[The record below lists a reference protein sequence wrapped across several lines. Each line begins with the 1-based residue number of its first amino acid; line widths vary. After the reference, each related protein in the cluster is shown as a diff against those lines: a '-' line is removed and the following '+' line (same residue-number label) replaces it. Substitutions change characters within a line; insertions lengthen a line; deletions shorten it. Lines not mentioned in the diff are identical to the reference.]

1 MAGDP
6 GAGPVLVVDFGA
18 QYAQLIARRVREA
31 HVYSEIVPHTSTA
44 ADLVA
49 RRPAGIIL
57 SGGPKSVND
66 TPAPVIDPAIYDAGV
81 PILGICYGAQLLCL
95 QLGGEVS
102 RTGRGEYGR
111 TPLTVTAPSP
121 LFVDW
126 PSLSEVWM
134 SHGDAMTT
142 VPDGFVATA
151 SSPDAPVAALHDDR
165 RAIFGVQFHPEV
177 VHTERGRDLLEH
189 FLYDVCGCPPAWTHT
204 SIIESQ
210 VEAVRS
216 KVGSSPVLC
225 ALSGGVDSAVAAA
238 LVHKAVGDQL
248 TCVYVDTGLMRANES
263 EQVEET
269 FRRQFRIDLVHVKA
283 ADRFFDALAGVIDPE
298 EKRKIIGGLFI
309 RIFEEVARDLVIER
323 FDPEGPVPEDDP
335 AHDPASGYLVQG
347 TLYPDV
353 IESGSDSAAIIKSH
367 HNVGGLPDDLA
378 FDLVEPLRLLFKD
391 EVRAVGEELG
401 LPPDIV
407 WRQPF
412 PGPGL
417 AVRIVGEVT
426 PERAE
431 ILRAADAIV
440 VEEIRRAG
448 LYRDLWQSF
457 AVLPAVRSVG
467 VMGDGR
473 TYAYRAGAPLVAHHQ
488 RGRGRQP
495 GGSGHHLQATRD
507 HRVGMTGGGGGPG
520 LLPDGEP
527 AYDDSLFAED
537 AGDPGDIVAERAWRQ
552 EADAQAAS
560 ARAARAEELLHGLT
574 GPQRAAVVHRG
585 GPLLIVA
592 GAGSGKT
599 RVLTRR
605 IAHLIATG
613 DAAPWQ
619 ILAITFTNKAA
630 DEMRHRVA
638 ELVGRRAA
646 RMWVSTFHSAC
657 VRILRA
663 HGDRL
668 GYKGSFTIYDDAD
681 SRRLIEIV
689 CRELEIDT
697 KKLSPRSIQGQIS
710 QAKSS
715 RLGPREY
722 RAAALTIFDR
732 RVADVFD
739 LYQQR
744 MVEANAMDFD
754 DLLSNAVR
762 LFHENPDVLEHYRTR
777 FTHILID
784 EYQDTNAVQNALAVQ
799 LAGGHRN
806 IVVVGDSDQ
815 SVYRFRGADI
825 TNILEFEQ
833 EFPDATAI
841 TLDQNFRS
849 TQTILDAANAVIVN
863 NVSRK
868 PKTLWTDLG
877 EGERIVRY
885 RAEDEHDEGAWVAHE
900 INRLRGDQGL
910 RWGDVAVFYR
920 TNAQSRA
927 LEEAMVRAE
936 VPYRVVGGTKFYDRR
951 EIKDVMAYLRVLV
964 NPDDEV
970 NWRRIVNVPK
980 RGVGD
985 TSVARLAGW
994 SGQEGVSFGEAV
1006 ARADE
1011 AGLPAKASAA
1021 LRGLSGLLD
1030 DLRLHMAVPDVVDEN
1045 GEAVAPGQD
1054 DLGDGSGPMAA
1065 EGVLLPGE
1073 LVAAVVERSGYRS
1086 ELLSEGTIEA
1096 LGRVENVDELIG
1108 VADEYRTLAEFLEAA
1123 SLVSDAD
1130 ELDGDGST
1138 VSLMTMHIA
1147 KGLEFPAVFLVGMED
1162 GVFPHLRSLG
1172 DPVELEEERRLCY
1185 VGITRAERHLYLS
1198 HAWSRML
1205 FGSTSSNIPSRFL
1218 NEIPAELLRDVGGDP
1233 VRPSFGNGRRY
1244 GAEDDDGGTP
1254 GRSVFGRGHPGG
1266 ESGFDATGRRRRP
1279 PPSSGA
1285 EQLALV
1291 PGDRV
1296 VHGKWGEGRV
1306 VEASAPGEEAE
1317 AVVVFDSV
1325 GRKKLLLRMAPLK
1338 LV

>member
-1 MAGDP
+1 MTD
-6 GAGPVLVVDFGA
+6 
-18 QYAQLIARRVREA
+18 
-31 HVYSEIVPHTSTA
+31 
-44 ADLVA
+44 VA
-49 RRPAGIIL
+49 
-57 SGGPKSVND
+57 GGP
-66 TPAPVIDPAIYDAGV
+66 AP
-81 PILGICYGAQLLCL
+81 
-95 QLGGEVS
+95 
-102 RTGRGEYGR
+102 
-111 TPLTVTAPSP
+111 
-121 LFVDW
+121 
-126 PSLSEVWM
+126 
-134 SHGDAMTT
+134 
-142 VPDGFVATA
+142 
-151 SSPDAPVAALHDDR
+151 
-165 RAIFGVQFHPEV
+165 
-177 VHTERGRDLLEH
+177 
-189 FLYDVCGCPPAWTHT
+189 
-204 SIIESQ
+204 
-210 VEAVRS
+210 
-216 KVGSSPVLC
+216 
-225 ALSGGVDSAVAAA
+225 
-238 LVHKAVGDQL
+238 
-248 TCVYVDTGLMRANES
+248 
-263 EQVEET
+263 
-269 FRRQFRIDLVHVKA
+269 
-283 ADRFFDALAGVIDPE
+283 
-298 EKRKIIGGLFI
+298 
-309 RIFEEVARDLVIER
+309 
-323 FDPEGPVPEDDP
+323 
-335 AHDPASGYLVQG
+335 
-347 TLYPDV
+347 
-353 IESGSDSAAIIKSH
+353 
-367 HNVGGLPDDLA
+367 
-378 FDLVEPLRLLFKD
+378 
-391 EVRAVGEELG
+391 
-401 LPPDIV
+401 
-407 WRQPF
+407 
-412 PGPGL
+412 
-417 AVRIVGEVT
+417 
-426 PERAE
+426 
-431 ILRAADAIV
+431 
-440 VEEIRRAG
+440 
-448 LYRDLWQSF
+448 
-457 AVLPAVRSVG
+457 
-467 VMGDGR
+467 
-473 TYAYRAGAPLVAHHQ
+473 
-488 RGRGRQP
+488 
-495 GGSGHHLQATRD
+495 
-507 HRVGMTGGGGGPG
+507 
-520 LLPDGEP
+520 LPDGEP
-527 AYDDSLFAED
+527 AYDDSFFAED
-537 AGDPGDIVAERAWRQ
+537 AVEDAIAEGERRR
-552 EADAQAAS
+552 EAEEREAA
-560 ARAARAEELLHGLT
+560 ARAARAESLLEGLT

-630 DEMRHRVA
+630 DEMRRRVA

-689 CRELEIDT
+689 CRELDIDT

-715 RLGPREY
+715 QLGPREF

-762 LFHENPDVLEHYRTR
+762 LFTENPDVLDHYRTR

-825 TNILEFEQ
+825 TNILEFER

-868 PKTLWTDLG
+868 PKTLWTDAG

-900 INRLRGDQGL
+900 INRLHRHHDL

-951 EIKDVMAYLRVLV
+951 EVKDVMAYLRVLV

-970 NWRRIVNVPK
+970 SWRRIVNVPK
-980 RGVGD
+980 RGVGE
-985 TSVARLAGW
+985 TSVAKLAGW
-994 SGQEGVSFGEAV
+994 SGRQGVSFGEAV
-1006 ARADE
+1006 AHAEE

-1021 LRGLSGLLD
+1021 LRGLSSLLD
-1030 DLRLHMAVPDVVDEN
+1030 DLRRQMAVPDLVDAN
-1045 GEAVAPGQD
+1045 GEAVAPGEYDAEQEE
-1054 DLGDGSGPMAA
+1054 GGADGPPAVT
-1065 EGVLLPGE
+1065 EGVLLPGA
-1073 LVAAVVERSGYRS
+1073 LVSAVVERSGYRS
-1086 ELLSEGTIEA
+1086 ELLAEGTIEA
-1096 LGRVENVDELIG
+1096 LGRVENVDELVG

-1130 ELDGDGST
+1130 DLDGDGST

-1205 FGSTSSNIPSRFL
+1205 FGTTSSNIPSRFL
-1218 NEIPAELLRDVGGDP
+1218 NEIPTELLRDVGGDP
-1233 VRPSFGNGRRY
+1233 TRPSFGRGGRSEP
-1244 GAEDDDGGTP
+1244 ADDDAGTP
-1254 GRSVFGRGHPGG
+1254 GRSVFGRGHPE
-1266 ESGFDATGRRRRP
+1266 ESGFDATGRRRPP

-1285 EQLALV
+1285 ELLDLAA
-1291 PGDRV
+1291 GDRV
-1296 VHGKWGEGRV
+1296 VHGKWGEGTV
-1306 VEASAPGEEAE
+1306 IEASEPGEEAE
-1317 AVVVFDSV
+1317 AVVAFDSV
-1325 GRKKLLLRMAPLK
+1325 GRKKLLLRMAPVK
-1338 LV
+1338 RA